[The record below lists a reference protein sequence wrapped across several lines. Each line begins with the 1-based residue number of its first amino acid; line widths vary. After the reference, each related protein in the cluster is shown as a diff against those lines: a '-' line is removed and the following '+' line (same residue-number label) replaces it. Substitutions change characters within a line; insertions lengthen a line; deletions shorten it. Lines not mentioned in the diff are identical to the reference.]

1 LRIKQ
6 KYTYFFLDAKAKLEI
21 PMKKTPLSAQEIRR
35 LRARY
40 RALNARLGSFD
51 SISQGSVMAHSSR
64 AYIWT
69 RKVRGKTVT
78 RGLSAEKALQMKQ
91 AIANYREL
99 EAMISEMR
107 EITQNL
113 ILNAPEI
120 PSESGARKH
129 PKQVLT

>member
-1 LRIKQ
+1 
-6 KYTYFFLDAKAKLEI
+6 
-21 PMKKTPLSAQEIRR
+21 MKKTPLSAQEIRR
-35 LRARY
+35 LQARY

-51 SISQGSVMAHSSR
+51 SISQGSVMAHSAR

-78 RGLSAEKALQMKQ
+78 RGLSSEKALQMKQ
-91 AIANYREL
+91 VIANYREL

-120 PSESGARKH
+120 PSKPGAHKH
-129 PKQVLT
+129 PKQVLS